1 MPGGLKTPSSGSG
14 GEAIQPPLPALR
26 LAAANAVL
34 GVVVAEVSI
43 GMRGGIGRM
52 LIQLA
57 GQGSSDPAAPWGP
70 IVGSIVLGL
79 IAAGSVALIGVG
91 LHRYRRG
98 EATA

>member
-1 MPGGLKTPSSGSG
+1 
-14 GEAIQPPLPALR
+14 
-26 LAAANAVL
+26 
-34 GVVVAEVSI
+34 
-43 GMRGGIGRM
+43 
-52 LIQLA
+52 
-57 GQGSSDPAAPWGP
+57 PWGP